1 MAINDTT
8 TVSAV
13 LMLLALAVVVSVT
26 LGMVFHDTPA
36 DRQARGDR
44 SAAIRR
50 TAAVAAL
57 ILGIQVTAACGAE
70 KATPDAIDAAGAV
83 TVQGVGSADAL
94 ERRAAASSG
103 NGHGSAD
110 SLERQLASADRR
122 GACTISADAAE
133 RLGQAAC

>member
-13 LMLLALAVVVSVT
+13 LMLLALAVLASVVT
-26 LGMVFHDTPA
+26 LGMVFQDTPA
-36 DRQARGDR
+36 HRGA
-44 SAAIRR
+44 SSTAIRR

-57 ILGIQVTAACGAE
+57 ILGVQVTAACGAE
-70 KATPDAIDAAGAV
+70 KATPDALDAAASAV

-94 ERRAAASSG
+94 ERRAAGSSG
-103 NGHGSAD
+103 NRYGSAD
-110 SLERQLASADRR
+110 SLERQLASAKRS